1 MIEAK
6 RKGIRVF
13 GVTIDSDARTYVPAI
28 FGQRGFAVVPHIGR
42 LPAALPAIYRSLVG

>member
-1 MIEAK
+1 MEAR

-13 GVTIDSDARTYVPAI
+13 GVTIDSDAKSYFPAV
-28 FGQRGFAVVPHIGR
+28 FGLHGFAVVPKIGR